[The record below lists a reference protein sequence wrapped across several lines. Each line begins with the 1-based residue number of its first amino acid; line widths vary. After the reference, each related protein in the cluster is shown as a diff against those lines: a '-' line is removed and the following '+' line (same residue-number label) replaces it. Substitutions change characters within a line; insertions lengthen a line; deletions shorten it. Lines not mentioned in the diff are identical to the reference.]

1 MLEIKSLLLWR
12 AMHGLKTRATNDA
25 GYVLLGRVFAA
36 TMGAACA
43 ATAAAA
49 PMVEFLHPAGGQQG
63 TTISVTIGGKLPE
76 WPVKVWADHV
86 GIKAEVGKEKG
97 SLSVAIDKD
106 VPPGAHLLRLY
117 DATGAATPAVFMVGQ
132 WREVAEA
139 EPNDEVAKAQAAGA
153 LPVVA
158 NGRLEKSGDVDC
170 FAVELQ
176 AGQPLVA
183 SLTGRRI
190 GSPMDPM
197 LHLTDSEGNQL
208 AFAHDGYGLDPLLVY
223 RAEKAGRYVVRVSG
237 FAHPPAAEVRL
248 TGDPAAVYRL
258 SLGTELPARYALPAG
273 VKRGTQSKVRPVRW
287 GAPPEDAV
295 MQHDVDA
302 TGVGAAEPALDVR
315 LVGSDEPLRMALGEG
330 PELVES
336 ELKSSGDLPPLS
348 VPVAVTGWVE
358 RDGEE
363 DAYRFAAKKGEK
375 FVIAARSVAV
385 ASGMDAVLRVED
397 EAGKTLASDDDK
409 GDGSD
414 ARVEWEAGAE
424 GTFRAI
430 VGDLFRRGGDAHVY
444 RLFIAPA
451 ASGAPSAALDAD
463 AYVVAPGKPATVKLA
478 VARAAEAG
486 GLVAV
491 VTGLPPG
498 VGATS
503 AEVPE
508 KGGEVTI
515 TVNAAPDAKPAG
527 APLRVM
533 LLGTDPKRPAS
544 WVATSSLRKENGQEL
559 VARTDAPWLTVLA
572 APAPEKKP

>member
-1 MLEIKSLLLWR
+1 
-12 AMHGLKTRATNDA
+12 MHGLKTRATNGA
-25 GYVLLGRVFAA
+25 CSMLLGRVFAA
-36 TMGAACA
+36 TIAAACA

-49 PMVEFLHPAGGQQG
+49 PTVEFLHPAGGQQG
-63 TTISVTIGGKLPE
+63 ATVSVTVGGKFSE
-76 WPVKVWADHV
+76 WPVKVWADHP
-86 GIKAEVGKEKG
+86 GIKGEAGKEKG
-97 SLSVAIDKD
+97 NLTVVIAKD
-106 VPPGAHLLRLY
+106 VPPGAHLFRLY
-117 DATGAATPAVFMVGQ
+117 DATGAATPGVFIVGQ

-170 FAVELQ
+170 FAVELR

-183 SLTGRRI
+183 SLTGRRL

-197 LHLTDSEGNQL
+197 LHLTDGEGNQL

-248 TGDPAAVYRL
+248 TGGPAAVYRL
-258 SLGTELPARYALPAG
+258 SLGTDLPARYALPAG
-273 VKRGTQSKVRPVRW
+273 VKRGTQSKVRLVPW
-287 GAPPEDAV
+287 GGALEGVLA
-295 MQHDVDA
+295 QQEVDA
-302 TGVGAAEPALDVR
+302 AGVGAAELFIDLRLPAA
-315 LVGSDEPLRMALGEG
+315 DEPLRLALGDG
-330 PELVES
+330 PELTEP
-336 ELKSSGDLPPLS
+336 ELKSSAQATPLTA
-348 VPVAVTGWVE
+348 PVAVTGRIE

-363 DAYRFAAKKGEK
+363 DVFRFAAKKGEK

-409 GDGSD
+409 GEGSD
-414 ARVEWEAGAE
+414 ARVEWEAGSE
-424 GTFRAI
+424 GTFRAV

-444 RLFIAPA
+444 RLSVAHA
-451 ASGAPSAALDAD
+451 ASGAASAALDAD
-463 AYVVAPGKPATVKLA
+463 AYVVSPGKPAAVKLTA
-478 VARAAEAG
+478 ARGPEAG
-486 GLVAV
+486 GLIAV

-498 VGATS
+498 VIATS

-515 TVNAAPDAKPAG
+515 TVSAAPDAKTASG
-527 APLRVM
+527 PLRVL